1 MIHRILFRASSITT
15 VPSRVANGLH
25 PLAEF
30 NFYSPAKQDHLS
42 KYSAGLFQRF
52 LCSSEPPPPPGTE
65 TAKPEDKSK
74 PQTEKETDN
83 QTKTAATTDAGPNK
97 EVKQRRR
104 SNAPK
109 RTSFSDSDEDDE
121 LSRDDL
127 VKLVARKE
135 EMLKNK
141 DKEIEIMKE
150 KVLRS
155 YAEVENIID
164 RSKREAESSKKYAI
178 QNFAK
183 SLLDVADN
191 LSRASAA
198 VNENISEID
207 SSKDLSGAAPLL
219 KTLLDGIKMTEK
231 QLSDALKKHGVEK
244 FNPLNEQFDPQ
255 RHHALFRIP
264 DVSKPSGTV
273 AAVVK
278 VGYMLHD
285 RVLRP
290 AEVGVTEGQ
299 DGDMNKKP
307 TD

>member
-1 MIHRILFRASSITT
+1 MIHRILLRASSSSSSVI
-15 VPSRVANGLH
+15 VPSSVANGLH
-25 PLAEF
+25 SLALNF
-30 NFYSPAKQDHLS
+30 NSPAKDHLF
-42 KYSAGLFQRF
+42 KYSTSLFQRF
-52 LCSSEPPPPPGTE
+52 LCSKPPFPPDTDTPKPGD
-65 TAKPEDKSK
+65 KPK
-74 PQTEKETDN
+74 PHTEKETDN
-83 QTKTAATTDAGPNK
+83 QTKDNQTKTAATIESEPHIEGK
-97 EVKQRRR
+97 RRR
-104 SNAPK
+104 KSTVPK
-109 RTSFSDSDEDDE
+109 RTSFSDSDEDDG

-141 DKEIEIMKE
+141 NKEIEMMQD
-150 KVLRS
+150 KVKRS
-155 YAEVENIID
+155 YAEVQNTID

-198 VNENISEID
+198 VKENISEID
-207 SSKDLSGAAPLL
+207 SSKDFSGAALLL
-219 KTLLDGIKMTEK
+219 KTLLDGVNMTEK
-231 QLSDALKKHGVEK
+231 QLSEVLKKHGVEK
-244 FNPLNEQFDPQ
+244 FNPLNEQFDPR

-299 DGDMNKKP
+299 DGDMK
-307 TD
+307 

>member
-1 MIHRILFRASSITT
+1 MIHRILLRASSSSSSSVI
-15 VPSRVANGLH
+15 VPSSVANGLH
-25 PLAEF
+25 SLALNF
-30 NFYSPAKQDHLS
+30 NSPAKDHLF
-42 KYSAGLFQRF
+42 KYSTSLCQRF
-52 LCSSEPPPPPGTE
+52 LCSKPPFPPDTDTPKPGD
-65 TAKPEDKSK
+65 KPK
-74 PQTEKETDN
+74 PHTEKETDN
-83 QTKTAATTDAGPNK
+83 QTKTAATIDSEPHK
-97 EVKQRRR
+97 EGKRRR
-104 SNAPK
+104 KSIAPK
-109 RTSFSDSDEDDE
+109 RTSFSDSDEDDG

-141 DKEIEIMKE
+141 NKEIEMMQD
-150 KVLRS
+150 KVKRS
-155 YAEVENIID
+155 YAEVQNIID

-198 VNENISEID
+198 VKENISEID
-207 SSKDLSGAAPLL
+207 SSKDLSGAALLL
-219 KTLLDGIKMTEK
+219 KTLLDGVNMTEK
-231 QLSDALKKHGVEK
+231 QLSEVLKKHGVEK
-244 FNPLNEQFDPQ
+244 FNPLNEQFDPR

-278 VGYMLHD
+278 EGYMLHD

-290 AEVGVTEGQ
+290 AEVGVTEDQ
-299 DGDMNKKP
+299 DGDMK
-307 TD
+307 

>member
-1 MIHRILFRASSITT
+1 MIHRILLRASSSSSSAI
-15 VPSRVANGLH
+15 VPSSVANGLH
-25 PLAEF
+25 SLVLGVS
-30 NFYSPAKQDHLS
+30 SPAKKHLS
-42 KYSAGLFQRF
+42 KYSTCLFQRF
-52 LCSSEPPPPPGTE
+52 LCSKPPFPPDTDTPKPGDKPKPHTE
-65 TAKPEDKSK
+65 E
-74 PQTEKETDN
+74 ETDN
-83 QTKTAATTDAGPNK
+83 QTKTHAATDSEPHK
-97 EVKQRRR
+97 EGKRRRR
-104 SNAPK
+104 STAPK
-109 RTSFSDSDEDDE
+109 RTSFSDSDEDDG

-141 DKEIEIMKE
+141 NKEIEMMQD
-150 KVLRS
+150 KVKRS
-155 YAEVENIID
+155 DSEVENIID

-183 SLLDVADN
+183 SLLDVADS

-198 VNENISEID
+198 VKENISEID
-207 SSKDLSGAAPLL
+207 SSKDLSGAASLL
-219 KTLLDGIKMTEK
+219 KTLLDGVNLTEK
-231 QLSDALKKHGVEK
+231 QLSKQVLKEYGVEK

-278 VGYMLHD
+278 AGYMLHD
-285 RVLRP
+285 RLLRP

-299 DGDMNKKP
+299 NGDMK
-307 TD
+307 